1 MTQYGTWVS
10 YGGDA
15 RIWLAIG
22 LMAVAG
28 GVTLAGVRLPLP
40 VRATRPGPVG
50 RIAMILAWVASIAAF
65 LVCVTIYARQ
75 YVNAYGP
82 SATAPPTDHIAPVT
96 LVAVAVVF
104 IVIISRSSPGFGTRL
119 ASGFIGAIAAPM
131 IFELPFDL
139 IVMARTYPPIPPDPA
154 LYRALFFVPLFLIE
168 ITTLLLLRLSP
179 MVRLT
184 RATFFSFALMLGV
197 FAVWA
202 LSGFGYPSAP
212 LPTALNIVSKI
223 LAFVTVLTL
232 FLPQRPAP
240 EQAPQPDSSEQAQP
254 ASPPL
259 ALDSPALTE
268 IADDPQPTGQ
278 PAGSIVDEQAKPV
291 PLSPGHHRRLA
302 AVPQLAK
309 VKEADMSEPAVVV
322 RGLCKSFGAKEA
334 VAGIDLEI
342 AAGSLAGLVGPNGAG
357 KTTSLSM
364 MTGLLRPDVGQILI
378 NGLDVW
384 ADGPR
389 AAKAVIGV
397 VPDQARLFERLS
409 GAEMLEYAGRL
420 RGMPAAE
427 ARSRATQLLDVL
439 DLTADA
445 KRLVA
450 DYSTGM
456 RKKAMLGCALIHNP
470 SVLFLDEPLEGV
482 DPVSADVIRRLLTR
496 FTASGSTV
504 LFSSHVMELVEQV
517 CDHVSIIDKGRIV
530 ATGTTE
536 QVRGG
541 KTLQQ
546 AFIDL
551 VGPRARDEEGL
562 SWLGAS
568 SS

>member
-22 LMAVAG
+22 LLAVAG
-28 GVTLAGVRLPLP
+28 GVAFAGIRLPLP
-40 VRATRPGPVG
+40 VRPTRPGPVG
-50 RIAMILAWVASIAAF
+50 RIAMILAWVASIVAF
-65 LVCVTIYARQ
+65 LVCATVYVRQ
-75 YVNAYGP
+75 YVHAYDL
-82 SATAPPTDHIAPVT
+82 SAATTAPKDPIAPIT
-96 LVAVAVVF
+96 LLAVAVVF
-104 IVIISRSSPGFGTRL
+104 VIIISRSSPRFGTRL

-212 LPTALNIVSKI
+212 LPTALNIASKL

-240 EQAPQPDSSEQAQP
+240 EQAPQPDSNEQAQP
-254 ASPPL
+254 ASSPL
-259 ALDSPALTE
+259 ALDSPALAE
-268 IADDPQPTGQ
+268 IADDPQ
-278 PAGSIVDEQAKPV
+278 
-291 PLSPGHHRRLA
+291 LA
-302 AVPQLAK
+302 E

-389 AAKAVIGV
+389 AAKAAIGV

-427 ARSRATQLLDVL
+427 ARSRAAQLLDVL

-517 CDHVSIIDKGRIV
+517 CDHVSIIDHGRIV
-530 ATGTTE
+530 ASGTTE

-546 AFIDL
+546 AFIDV